1 MREYSM
7 KSAIVTGPTG
17 AVGSALCAY
26 LLEKGVRVY
35 AVVRPGSKRVSNLPE
50 GVSLVPCDLTQ
61 LHRLRTLVPEG
72 ADVFFHL
79 AWAHTIGAGR
89 NDMNAQIENIRY
101 AVDAVQAAADLG
113 CGVFV
118 GAGSQAEYGRVE
130 GKLTAQTPCFPENGY
145 GMAKLCAGEMTRVE
159 CAKHGLR
166 HQWVRILSVYGPH
179 DTDRTMISMVIEK
192 LLRREKPALTEGLQ
206 QWDYLY
212 AGDAAAALYSVACH
226 GCDGRIYPVG
236 SGQARPLRE
245 YIEILRN
252 QIDPSLP
259 LGFGELPYSSGQVMF
274 LQADISSLTRDTG
287 WAPRVAFEDGI
298 RYTIENYRKTHLCL
312 RLEDENEE
320 SQYHGT
326 LLQ

>member
-1 MREYSM
+1 M

-61 LHRLRTLVPEG
+61 MHRLRTLVPEG

-101 AVDAVQAAADLG
+101 AVDAVQAASDLD

-312 RLEDENEE
+312 RLEDEK
-320 SQYHGT
+320 
-326 LLQ
+326 

>member
-35 AVVRPGSKRVSNLPE
+35 AVVRPESKRVSNLPE

-179 DTDRTMISMVIEK
+179 DTDRTVISMVIEK
-192 LLRREKPALTEGLQ
+192 LLRKEKPALTEGLQ

-212 AGDAAAALYSVACH
+212 ADDAAAALYGVACH

-252 QIDPSLP
+252 QIDPTLP

-274 LQADISSLTRDTG
+274 LQADISQLQEDTG
-287 WAPRVAFEDGI
+287 FAPRVAFEDGI

-312 RLEDENEE
+312 RHEDEK
-320 SQYHGT
+320 
-326 LLQ
+326 

>member
-1 MREYSM
+1 M

-61 LHRLRTLVPEG
+61 MHRLRTLVPEG

-101 AVDAVQAAADLG
+101 AVDAVQAASDLG
-113 CGVFV
+113 CDVFV

-312 RLEDENEE
+312 RLEDEK
-320 SQYHGT
+320 
-326 LLQ
+326 